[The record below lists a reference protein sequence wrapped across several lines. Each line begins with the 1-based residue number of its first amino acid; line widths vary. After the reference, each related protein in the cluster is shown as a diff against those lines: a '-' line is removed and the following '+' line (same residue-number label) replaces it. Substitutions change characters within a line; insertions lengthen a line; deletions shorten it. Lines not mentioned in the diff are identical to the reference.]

1 MRRVKRSRQP
11 KPDIL
16 TAAWIDGA
24 PPPADAAE
32 DKDRL
37 IGLIYFGEHPPKR
50 WQGLHHPRQ
59 RAWLDALAEKP
70 AKQPGR
76 RALPGC

>member
-16 TAAWIDGA
+16 TAAWIDGDL
-24 PPPADAAE
+24 PPADAAE

-37 IGLIYFGEHPPKR
+37 IGLIFFGEHPPVKWTGR
-50 WQGLHHPRQ
+50 HHPHQ
-59 RAWLDALAEKP
+59 SAWLDAL
-70 AKQPGR
+70 G
-76 RALPGC
+76 ALPGY